1 MIATLPARLSAI
13 EEIRSGELEPV
24 IINLLVVFLSVAMS
38 LLIYENFRSIS
49 RHVKKITGDI

>member
-1 MIATLPARLSAI
+1 MFAAESNKKKGKPQKRNLPQNTTEFKA
-13 EEIRSGELEPV
+13 E
-24 IINLLVVFLSVAMS
+24 MS